1 MEITSRYDGVI
12 ETLHYEVGAMAQVGT
27 PLCDIE
33 VEGQD
38 APEAATQPAE
48 PEAAAPKIAPTPT
61 VPPPATV
68 TPTPAPMPTVQSA
81 APAMTAAPSA
91 PGVTAAAA
99 GRKVL
104 STPAVR
110 RLAKE
115 HGIDLQH
122 VPATGKGGRVVK
134 SDLLNFIKMG
144 HDERKQAEAAVASA
158 PPATASDAVQGAAAT
173 TVSAATTGAPLP
185 TKLSADEVVPIAG
198 IKRIMVQSMNAALK
212 VPHFVYGDEVEMG
225 EAMALR
231 RRLVESAAQQGLEG
245 IKISMLPLMLKA
257 ASLALH
263 RYPIVN
269 ATVAADESSLTLLR
283 EHNIGIAM
291 DTPRGL
297 LVPNVKGV
305 QDKSIFEIAQ
315 DLTRLGELGAA
326 GKLGEA
332 ELTGGT
338 FTLSNIGSIGGTHM
352 SPVIM
357 VPQVAIGALGQVQK
371 LPRFDDEG
379 NVVEAHVMQCSWAG
393 DHRVIDGAEMA
404 RFAQLF
410 KAYLEDPTAML
421 AELR

>member
-1 MEITSRYDGVI
+1 MR
-12 ETLHYEVGAMAQVGT
+12 
-27 PLCDIE
+27 
-33 VEGQD
+33 
-38 APEAATQPAE
+38 
-48 PEAAAPKIAPTPT
+48 
-61 VPPPATV
+61 PPAPVTPMA
-68 TPTPAPMPTVQSA
+68 TPTPAAQPAPAVAA
-81 APAMTAAPSA
+81 APPSA

-134 SDLLNFIKMG
+134 SDLLEFIKTG
-144 HDERKQAEAAVASA
+144 HDERKQAEAAGAAAPSSA
-158 PPATASDAVQGAAAT
+158 AGGEAAAATASATAVVA
-173 TVSAATTGAPLP
+173 SLP
-185 TKLSADEVVPIAG
+185 TKLAADEVVPIAG

-225 EAMALR
+225 AAMALR
-231 RRLVESAAQQGLEG
+231 RRLVESAEQQGMQG

-315 DLTRLGELGAA
+315 DLTRLGEMGAA

-357 VPQVAIGALGQVQK
+357 VPQVAIGALGKVQR